1 MGSVFKS
8 HGSLVRRAYWAPART
23 YKFLRRYRVPLIP
36 LAILLA
42 MGIIGAFGPFMAPND
57 PDFGDPSQG
66 LLPPFWL
73 TDGDFS
79 FPLGTDFLGRGIL
92 SRILDGAQTTML
104 TAALALTGAM
114 LIGVTL
120 GLTSGYVGGYVDMIA
135 MRLVDFMLSM
145 PALLL
150 ALVVVAVLGPSLR
163 NLVMVVV
170 VVSWVL
176 FARFI
181 RGEVLSLKER
191 DFITAARAI
200 GSSHARIAGRHLLP
214 NVAATI
220 LVLATLQTG
229 AIILLVAGLS
239 FLGLGLPKPNSA
251 WGVMISD
258 GRSWLSSAWWISVFP
273 GVAISLLI
281 ISLNIVGDWMR
292 DFFDPNLRRS
302 Q

>member
-1 MGSVFKS
+1 MGSVFKRRS
-8 HGSLVRRAYWAPART
+8 IIVRRAYWAPART
-23 YKFLRRYRVPLIP
+23 YSFLRRHCVPLIP
-36 LAILLA
+36 LVILFA
-42 MGIIGAFGPFMAPND
+42 MGIIGAFGPFLAPSD

-73 TDGDFS
+73 TEGDFS
-79 FPLGTDFLGRGIL
+79 FPLGTDFLGRDIL
-92 SRILDGAQTTML
+92 SRILDGAQSTML
-104 TAALALTGAM
+104 TAALALTGAIF
-114 LIGVTL
+114 IGVTL
-120 GLTSGYVGGYVDMIA
+120 GLTSGYVGGYVDTIA

-150 ALVVVAVLGPSLR
+150 ALVVVSVLGPSLR
-163 NLVMVVV
+163 NLVVVV
-170 VVSWVL
+170 VVSWVP

-200 GSSHARIAGRHLLP
+200 GSSPVRIGGRHLLP
-214 NVAATI
+214 NVTATI

-229 AIILLVAGLS
+229 LIILLVAGLS
-239 FLGLGLPKPNSA
+239 FLGLGVPKPNSA

-258 GRSWLSSAWWISVFP
+258 GRSWLTSAWWISVFP

>member
-1 MGSVFKS
+1 MSSDFKT
-8 HGSLVRRAYWAPART
+8 HGSLVRNVYLAPVRT
-23 YKFLRRYRVPLIP
+23 YSLLRRHRVPLVP
-36 LAILLA
+36 LAILLIMA
-42 MGIIGAFGPFMAPND
+42 IIGAFGPFMAPND
-57 PDFGDPSQG
+57 PDFGDPAEG
-66 LLPPFWL
+66 LLPPFWM

-79 FPLGTDFLGRGIL
+79 FPLGTDFLGRDIF

-104 TAALALTGAM
+104 TAVLALTGAM

-120 GLTSGYVGGYVDMIA
+120 GLISGYVGGFVDMTA

-170 VVSWVL
+170 VVSWVPY
-176 FARFI
+176 ARFI

-191 DFITAARAI
+191 DFVTAARAI
-200 GSSHARIAGRHLLP
+200 GSSPRRVAGRHLLP
-214 NVAATI
+214 NVVATI

-229 AIILLVAGLS
+229 AIILLVAALS

-258 GRSWLSSAWWISVFP
+258 GRAYLSFAWWIAIFP

-292 DFFDPNLRRS
+292 DFFDPSLRRS

>member
-1 MGSVFKS
+1 MGSDLKS
-8 HGSLVRRAYWAPART
+8 HGSLVRNVYLAPART
-23 YKFLRRYRVPLIP
+23 YSLLRRYRVPLIP

-42 MGIIGAFGPFMAPND
+42 MGIIGAFGPFMAPSD

-92 SRILDGAQTTML
+92 SRTLDGAQTTML

-120 GLTSGYVGGYVDMIA
+120 GLTSGYVGGYVDIIA

-163 NLVMVVV
+163 NLVMIVV
-170 VVSWVL
+170 VVSWVPY
-176 FARFI
+176 ARFI

-200 GSSHARIAGRHLLP
+200 GSSHGRVAGRHLLP

-239 FLGLGLPKPNSA
+239 FLG
-251 WGVMISD
+251 
-258 GRSWLSSAWWISVFP
+258 
-273 GVAISLLI
+273 
-281 ISLNIVGDWMR
+281 
-292 DFFDPNLRRS
+292 NL
-302 Q
+302 

>member
-1 MGSVFKS
+1 M
-8 HGSLVRRAYWAPART
+8 
-23 YKFLRRYRVPLIP
+23 PLQDANP
-36 LAILLA
+36 TPS
-42 MGIIGAFGPFMAPND
+42 FGG
-57 PDFGDPSQG
+57 FG
-66 LLPPFWL
+66 
-73 TDGDFS
+73 
-79 FPLGTDFLGRGIL
+79 L
-92 SRILDGAQTTML
+92 SRTLDGAQTTML

-150 ALVVVAVLGPSLR
+150 ALVVVTVLGPSLR

-170 VVSWVL
+170 VVSWVPY
-176 FARFI
+176 ARFI

-191 DFITAARAI
+191 DFVTAARAI
-200 GSSHARIAGRHLLP
+200 GSSPGRVAGRHLLP
-214 NVAATI
+214 NVVATI

-281 ISLNIVGDWMR
+281 ISPNIVGDWMR
-292 DFFDPNLRRS
+292 DFFDPNLCRS

>member
-1 MGSVFKS
+1 MTSDFKT
-8 HGSLVRRAYWAPART
+8 HGSLVRTVYMAPVRT
-23 YKFLRRYRVPLIP
+23 YSLLRRHRVPLVP
-36 LAILLA
+36 LAILFV
-42 MGIIGAFGPFMAPND
+42 MGIMGAFGPFMAPSD

-79 FPLGTDFLGRGIL
+79 FPLGTDFLGRNIL

-120 GLTSGYVGGYVDMIA
+120 GLTSGYVGGHVDMIA

-170 VVSWVL
+170 VVSWVPY
-176 FARFI
+176 ARFI

-200 GSSHARIAGRHLLP
+200 GSSPKRVAGRHLLP
-214 NVAATI
+214 NVVATI

-258 GRSWLSSAWWISVFP
+258 GRSWLSSAWWIAIFP

-292 DFFDPNLRRS
+292 DFFDPSLRRS

>member
-1 MGSVFKS
+1 MSSDFKT
-8 HGSLVRRAYWAPART
+8 HGSLVRNVYLAPVRT
-23 YKFLRRYRVPLIP
+23 YGLLRRHRVPLVP
-36 LAILLA
+36 LAILFV

-57 PDFGDPSQG
+57 PDFGDPAQG

-79 FPLGTDFLGRGIL
+79 FPLGTDFLGRDIL

-104 TAALALTGAM
+104 TAVLALTGAM

-120 GLTSGYVGGYVDMIA
+120 GLVSGYVGGYVDMAA

-170 VVSWVL
+170 VVSWVPY
-176 FARFI
+176 ARFI

-191 DFITAARAI
+191 DFVTAARAI
-200 GSSHARIAGRHLLP
+200 GSSPRRIAGRHLLP
-214 NVAATI
+214 NVVATI

-229 AIILLVAGLS
+229 AIILLVAALS

-258 GRSWLSSAWWISVFP
+258 GRAYLSFAWWIAIFP

-292 DFFDPNLRRS
+292 DFFDPSLRRS